1 MTLTRKANY
10 VVVRRVT
17 TRRDNGVRYH
27 DDFGGCP
34 MNGIYLSALDVVG
47 ITIALVTAIS
57 LIITSAMANAR
68 MTRQRNWW
76 RDEALRLQGV
86 MDSTRPTLKSDVR

>member
-1 MTLTRKANY
+1 
-10 VVVRRVT
+10 VVRRVT

-47 ITIALVTAIS
+47 ITIALVSAIA
-57 LIITSAMANAR
+57 LIITSASANAR
-68 MTRQRNWW
+68 LIRENT
-76 RDEALRLQGV
+76 ALRSKVSAL
-86 MDSTRPTLKSDVR
+86 RNNVR